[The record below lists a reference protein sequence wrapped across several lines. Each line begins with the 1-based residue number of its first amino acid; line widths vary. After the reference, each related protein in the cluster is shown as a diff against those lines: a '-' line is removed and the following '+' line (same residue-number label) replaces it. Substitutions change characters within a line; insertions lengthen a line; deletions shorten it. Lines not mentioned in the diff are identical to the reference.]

1 MAFSVNQI
9 AYTRVG
15 REGRERDTWGGGGD
29 RVLNFSE
36 HEIVKV
42 KLTLL

>member
-15 REGRERDTWGGGGD
+15 REGRERDTWGGDG
-29 RVLNFSE
+29 VLNFSE

>member
-15 REGRERDTWGGGGD
+15 REGRERDTWGGGDG
-29 RVLNFSE
+29 VLNFSE

>member
-9 AYTRVG
+9 TYTGVG
-15 REGRERDTWGGGGD
+15 REGRERDTWEDGMQKN
-29 RVLNFSE
+29 LSE
-36 HEIVKV
+36 HEIVMV